1 MTVVVQPVATRR
13 DRKLFLEYPWTLY
26 RNDPNFMP
34 PLRLNQKEMV
44 GYTRSPFYDDAEA
57 QTFLARRNGDVVGRI
72 SAILN
77 HAHNKYHDERRGFFG
92 FFESI
97 DDQEVANG
105 LFDAVRKWFAERDIH
120 VLRGP
125 TNPSLNHECG
135 LLIEGF
141 HSPPTFMMT
150 YNPPYYARL
159 VENYGFRKTH
169 DLYAFFGTV
178 DMLWKL
184 DKKLKFIAEE
194 AAERFGIKVRP
205 LNKAKFRAEIE
216 MFLDIYNQSLAR
228 TWGFVPI
235 GKREIKVMSASLKH
249 LILPDLALVA
259 EVDGKPIGALFGL
272 PDYNPRIK
280 EIDGR
285 LFPFGIFTLLNRRR
299 GFNRFRVISA
309 NVVPE
314 YQMWGVGLVLLK
326 GLVQPVLDSG
336 LKEAEFSWVLESNH
350 LSRASLE
357 KGGAILDKTYR
368 LYDYP
373 APPASTTPG

>member
-26 RNDPNFMP
+26 RDDPNFMP
-34 PLRLNQKEMV
+34 PLRQNQKEMV
-44 GYTRSPFYDDAEA
+44 GYVRSPFYDDAEA
-57 QTFLARRNGDVVGRI
+57 QTFLARRNGEVVGRV

-77 HAHNKYHDERRGFFG
+77 HAHNRYHNELRGFFG

-97 DDQEVANG
+97 DDQEVASA
-105 LFDAVRKWFAERDIH
+105 LLDAARQWFADRGIH
-120 VLRGP
+120 ELRGP

-135 LLIEGF
+135 LLIKGF

-150 YNPPYYARL
+150 YNPPYYERL
-159 VENYGFRKTH
+159 IENYGFRKAH
-169 DLYAFFGTV
+169 DLYAFYGHV
-178 DMLWKL
+178 DMLAKL
-184 DKKLKFIAEE
+184 DKKLRYIADE
-194 AAERFGIKVRP
+194 AAERFGVKIRP

-235 GKREIKVMSASLKH
+235 GNREIKVMSASLKH
-249 LILPDLALVA
+249 LIIPELALVA

-280 EIDGR
+280 QINGR
-285 LFPFGIFTLLNRRR
+285 LFPFGIFTLLSKRR

-326 GLVQPVLDSG
+326 NLLQPVLDSG
-336 LKEAEFSWVLESNH
+336 IQEAEFSWVLESNH

-357 KGGAILDKTYR
+357 KGGALLDKTYR
-368 LYDYP
+368 LYDYSPKQP
-373 APPASTTPG
+373 AAAPG